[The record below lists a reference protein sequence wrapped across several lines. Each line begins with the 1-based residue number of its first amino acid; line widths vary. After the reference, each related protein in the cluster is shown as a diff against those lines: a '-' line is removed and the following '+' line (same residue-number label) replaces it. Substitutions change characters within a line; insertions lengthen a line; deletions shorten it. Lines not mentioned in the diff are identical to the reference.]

1 MNVFEPDL
9 VDIAVIE
16 LINNGV
22 FPHFTPILGRRQVS
36 LLESVYIIG
45 YKIDSRDAAMEAMF
59 DGKVNV
65 IERHE
70 RSALFQSAYV
80 SFDSL
85 SGAGVVVKKER
96 NEFRVIGVHVAS
108 HDSTVSS
115 PPVKKVKHTEIADYE
130 SVSVSL
136 SSLSSNIH
144 GHAAYTVIC
153 EIARVPELIEL
164 LQQRV
169 LIS

>member
-1 MNVFEPDL
+1 MSALHGKADNGHEITLRTNSGFELHGKVILNVFEPDL

-16 LINNGV
+16 LINDGE
-22 FPHFTPILGRRQVS
+22 FPHFTPVLGRRQVG
-36 LLESVYIIG
+36 LLESVYIVG
-45 YKIDSRDAAMEAMF
+45 YKIDSRGAAMEAMF
-59 DGKVNV
+59 DGKVNI

-70 RSALFQSAYV
+70 RSALFQSTYV

-115 PPVKKVKHTEIADYE
+115 PPCKKGKAH
-130 SVSVSL
+130 
-136 SSLSSNIH
+136 
-144 GHAAYTVIC
+144 
-153 EIARVPELIEL
+153 
-164 LQQRV
+164 
-169 LIS
+169 